1 MKKAIIALIV
11 LILAAGGSVGAF
23 LAVKNGKEKEKQQAS
38 KVLAENELFS
48 FDPYSPTKIVFSKGD
63 EVYEVEK
70 QDDKWTLTSGE
81 FAMDQD
87 YCQLIC
93 TYFSDLTAETN
104 YGEITDEK
112 LEMYGLTDP
121 DTIEVTEPGGT
132 HILKVGDPSPMGD
145 YYYVTVDG
153 RDKVYAIS
161 YMEGSVL
168 KLDRLLLK
176 NKELLTYSLY
186 DIKEVIVKK
195 DGKTTLDLSFDPDT
209 QEWSLPDEYSS
220 LKVDPTMITTVLNNL
235 VRLESEE
242 MLDEKLEDLS
252 KYGHDKPYGELIV
265 KGIDG
270 TERKLSISFND
281 EKPDYCM
288 VLFEDG
294 QVELYYKADL
304 SIVDKTPYD
313 FIVQN
318 TIAADSAST
327 KKLQLSYNGND
338 DTFEIDM
345 DNQKCKVNGKEVAI
359 DTMDNYVA
367 FDNFFKAA
375 SVYNFAGLDIEAK
388 PQLKD
393 PVMTAK
399 FTDTDGKTVKM
410 DLVTR
415 DDSTLYVFKD
425 GKYIGAYVND
435 TMLKG
440 RTSLSE
446 FYIKFKKIAN
456 F

>member
-1 MKKAIIALIV
+1 MKKAFIALVV
-11 LILAAGGSVGAF
+11 LILAAAGSVGAF
-23 LAVKNGKEKEKQQAS
+23 IAVKNGKDKEKQQAS

-70 QDDKWTLTSGE
+70 QGDQWVLTSGE

-93 TYFSDLTAETN
+93 TYLSDLTAETN

-112 LEMYGLTDP
+112 LDMYGLTDT
-121 DTIEVTEPGGT
+121 DTIEITEPNGT
-132 HILKVGDPSPMGD
+132 HTLKIGNASPMGD
-145 YYYVTVDG
+145 YYYDTADG
-153 RDKVYAIS
+153 RDKIYAIS

-176 NKELLTYSLY
+176 NKKLLPYTLY
-186 DIKEVIVKK
+186 DIKEVIAVK
-195 DGKTTLDLSFDPDT
+195 DGKTTLDLIYDPDT
-209 QEWSLPDEYSS
+209 QKWSLPDEYST
-220 LKVDPTMITTVLNNL
+220 LQVDPTQITTVLNNL
-235 VRLESEE
+235 VRIESEE

-252 KYGHDKPYGELIV
+252 KYGHDKPYGELTV

-270 TERKLSISFND
+270 TERHLLVSLNED
-281 EKPDYCM
+281 QPDYCI
-288 VLFEDG
+288 VLFDDG
-294 QVELYYKADL
+294 QAELYYKADL

-313 FIVQN
+313 FIVQ
-318 TIAADSAST
+318 TITAADKLNT
-327 KKLQLSYNGND
+327 KELKLSYNGND
-338 DTFEIDM
+338 DTFSIDT
-345 DNQKCKVNGKEVAI
+345 DNDKCVVNGKEIAI
-359 DTMDNYVA
+359 DNIDNYVA

-375 SVYNFAGLDIEAK
+375 SIFNLSGLDIEAK
-388 PQLKD
+388 PELKD
-393 PVMTAK
+393 PVMTAE
-399 FTDTDGKTVKM
+399 FTCNDGSTVKM
-410 DLVTR
+410 DLVKR

-425 GKYIGAYVND
+425 GKYIGGYVD
-435 TMLKG
+435 ETSLKG

-446 FYIKFKKIAN
+446 FYIKFKKIAG